1 MLRAVIIGLIVGATF
16 IIAGQ
21 VGDLI
26 QFQPNTTAK
35 SSEVNENFNRIKDAV
50 NDNYS
55 RIQNLQDSVNGH
67 ESRIRDLEGFK
78 NNISATLCNSNQV
91 MRGVESN
98 GNPVCG
104 QIGYHNL
111 YGNMIIF
118 VPPSSCTPVTSED
131 RNRVEIWGKDLFP
144 VDSDPSA
151 EGSLVDLRCPVI
163 FPRVISANYKVKW
176 LRVFVT
182 DSSSSEEVFVSLW
195 KVNYTSSYIDVLLLT
210 RLPTGHSN
218 SPGFYEMFE
227 YITSNNTLDNY
238 SVLIMGIMFS
248 NEDAGDNLKFHGAFI
263 GIEQY

>member
-26 QFQPNTTAK
+26 QFQPNTTAQ

-98 GNPVCG
+98 GNPR
-104 QIGYHNL
+104 
-111 YGNMIIF
+111 M
-118 VPPSSCTPVTSED
+118 S
-131 RNRVEIWGKDLFP
+131 R
-144 VDSDPSA
+144 
-151 EGSLVDLRCPVI
+151 
-163 FPRVISANYKVKW
+163 
-176 LRVFVT
+176 
-182 DSSSSEEVFVSLW
+182 
-195 KVNYTSSYIDVLLLT
+195 
-210 RLPTGHSN
+210 
-218 SPGFYEMFE
+218 
-227 YITSNNTLDNY
+227 
-238 SVLIMGIMFS
+238 
-248 NEDAGDNLKFHGAFI
+248 
-263 GIEQY
+263 